1 MSMSNA
7 FSATIQNLPYQKAD
21 LNFRL
26 RLDIAGAN
34 LRIQDKIVESNGNW
48 FVDPESGLDM
58 DFDIIKTWDKQSN
71 ESTITIYNLNSN
83 TYNRIYE
90 EATAFELYG
99 AFSNDEF
106 ALMFR
111 GYPDKQIKKSQRTLI
126 TSNEGFMKQ
135 DYRASFRGQNDVP
148 TTLKLIDGKTTY
160 EDATIN
166 KVYYGEVSSAI
177 VFEDVIESMGLL
189 KGNVAQD
196 INFVNLKNFSARG
209 KSASIMNYLAKIN
222 GFKWTIM
229 NGFFDAYTGNP
240 PQQPY
245 GIMLDGFNSS
255 TPERQE
261 DKFKTKDEV
270 LVKANK
276 KKGIEGKKKT
286 TVTKIEMGYMI
297 ETKLLPFLNPGVF
310 AYCDFD
316 ILKGTKFIYKVRH
329 TGNNY
334 GVNCSTRVWVV

>member
-1 MSMSNA
+1 MSTNNSLK
-7 FSATIQNLPYQKAD
+7 ATIQNKPYQKED
-21 LNFRL
+21 FNFRL

-34 LRIQDKIVESNGNW
+34 LRIQDKIIESNGQW

-71 ESTITIYNLNSN
+71 ESEITIYNLNSD
-83 TYNRIYE
+83 TFNRIYE

-99 AFSNDEF
+99 AFSNNEF

-111 GYPDKQIKKSQRTLI
+111 GYPDKQLKRSQRTLI

-148 TTLKLIDGKTTY
+148 TTLRLIDGKTTY

-189 KGNVAQD
+189 KGNIAQD
-196 INFVNLKNFSARG
+196 IEFKTLKNYSARG
-209 KSASIMNYLAKIN
+209 KSAAIMNYLAKIN

-229 NGFFDAYTGNP
+229 NGFFEAYTGKMP
-240 PQQPY
+240 SQPY
-245 GIMLDGFNSS
+245 GIMLDGFNSA
-255 TPERQE
+255 TPEKQE
-261 DKFKTKDEV
+261 DKFKTTDEV

-286 TVTKIEMGYMI
+286 TITKVGMGYMI
-297 ETKLLPFLNPGVF
+297 ETKLLPFLNPGIF

-316 ILKGTKFIYKVRH
+316 ILRGTKFIYKVQH

-334 GVNCSTRVWVV
+334 GVNCSTKVWVV